1 LIEPL
6 SQGEAALLTAIAPL
20 AADAPRGVKRFLN
33 AYRIARLSAAP
44 RPAIAL
50 MLAVKLSGDGAAN
63 SAMSAALAGAL
74 ADLPDPDRPP
84 ALTQATQAARA
95 ANGGA
100 ISIAQARAAWEIARR
115 YALPD

>member
-1 LIEPL
+1 M
-6 SQGEAALLTAIAPL
+6 
-20 AADAPRGVKRFLN
+20 KRFLN

-63 SAMSAALAGAL
+63 AAMNVALASAIDEL
-74 ADLPDPDRPP
+74 LDPPGPP